1 MPQTAIGS
9 EPHSSTTRAVIEQV
23 LRTWATPRV
32 NETVEWF
39 GEDATYILHLDLQ
52 NAGVPA
58 GGEIQGL
65 SQIRNTLMKLRTS
78 GEFLL
83 FAPIIRDV
91 TDRMARVHARFEYLD
106 RPSGNV
112 LASTLRM
119 VVTVAHRRV
128 LQLEEFHDAPR
139 VEAFFRYV
147 AWKPQR

>member
-1 MPQTAIGS
+1 MPQTANGR
-9 EPHSSTTRAVIEQV
+9 EPHSPTTRAVIEQV

-32 NETVEWF
+32 NETAEWF
-39 GEDATYILHLDLQ
+39 GEDATYMVHLQ
-52 NAGVPA
+52 NGCMPP
-58 GGEIQGL
+58 GGEVQGL
-65 SQIRNTLMKLRTS
+65 NQIRSALVRLRSS

-91 TDRMARVHARFEYLD
+91 ADGVGRVHARFEYLD
-106 RPSGNV
+106 WPSGTV

-128 LQLEEFHDAPR
+128 VQLEEFHDAPR
-139 VEAFFRYV
+139 VEAFFRYA